1 MYDDLLL
8 QSRQIAYNAYTA
20 YLSNKTLVSIAV
32 YPMLNSTNQNIIYN
46 DNKFGFNNIEGVI
59 WWVFASQG
67 NATAVTAIQ
76 DNFKRK
82 GVVLTD

>member
-1 MYDDLLL
+1 
-8 QSRQIAYNAYTA
+8 
-20 YLSNKTLVSIAV
+20 
-32 YPMLNSTNQNIIYN
+32 MLNSTNQDIIYN